1 MPTGAEA
8 AGMRWRGPDAE
19 ECAVTESAEVV
30 AILKRMEQAQQKA
43 LELQAEQLTLARGQ
57 MERTE
62 ARIHESLALQK
73 AAVSRQAQAIKVL
86 VPIIIVVLLLIG
98 YLIFFRLRG

>member
-1 MPTGAEA
+1 
-8 AGMRWRGPDAE
+8 
-19 ECAVTESAEVV
+19 
-30 AILKRMEQAQQKA
+30 
-43 LELQAEQLTLARGQ
+43 